1 MVFRLKSEA
10 CLCGAK
16 YSPRSS
22 CQFYNF
28 VSGCQN
34 IWIPLIAPALDFP
47 KIFETTGQ
55 PFSKILNILISVDT
69 YKSSSYV
76 IWILRSKLIS
86 KPSEVISLIFSFF
99 PHSDLFWYSGN
110 LILRSYWHRVWTHLC
125 CRRLGRLLWWRA
137 RSHPSPIM
145 SGERRDKR
153 NNLRNHS
160 LERKPNLSA
169 WPYLMFQHTER
180 FSFWTKP
187 WCIGCL
193 EQVER

>member
-1 MVFRLKSEA
+1 MNLVFRLKNEK
-10 CLCGAK
+10 LCGAK

-34 IWIPLIAPALDFP
+34 IGIPLIAPALDFP

-110 LILRSYWHRVWTHLC
+110 LILRSYWHRVWAHLC

-145 SGERRDKR
+145 SGETKEIICETILWKE
-153 NNLRNHS
+153 N
-160 LERKPNLSA
+160 PI
-169 WPYLMFQHTER
+169 YLLDHIWC
-180 FSFWTKP
+180 FSIQQDFLFEHNF
-187 WCIGCL
+187 CCVGSL